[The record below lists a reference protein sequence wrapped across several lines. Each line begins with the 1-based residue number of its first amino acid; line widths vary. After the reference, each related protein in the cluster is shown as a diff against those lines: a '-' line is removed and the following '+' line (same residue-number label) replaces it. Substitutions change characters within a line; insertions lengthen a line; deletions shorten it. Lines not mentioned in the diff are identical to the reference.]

1 LDGNDRLRLIY
12 NSGLETK
19 TLNGYLS
26 EIAKFVVREDL
37 QRPRA
42 RHFLMLYLLNY
53 FPRFMQWFAKSAHL
67 CPIAREWATKKNI
80 DLKEDSIDMTTAEGR
95 VTVVKCV
102 EWVSAGLPGYY
113 ERPGNHKWQRP
124 AAIVSFYR

>member
-1 LDGNDRLRLIY
+1 
-12 NSGLETK
+12 
-19 TLNGYLS
+19 
-26 EIAKFVVREDL
+26 VVRDDL

-42 RHFLMLYLLNY
+42 RHFLNVVFAKL
-53 FPRFMQWFAKSAHL
+53 FSRIMQWFAKSAHL
-67 CPIAREWATKKNI
+67 CPIAREWGYEEEY

-102 EWVSAGLPGYY
+102 EWVSAGLPGFY

-124 AAIVSFYR
+124 AAIVSFHR